1 MNKDFYTN
9 MEFLQ
14 EFDYIDQIPVN
25 TFAASVHHMP
35 IHMHDG
41 IELLFVLEGTVSVK
55 ISFNNYELKAGDFL
69 LINTFEVHNISKISG
84 SNKIL
89 FVQMDAEIFSG
100 KLFAFDPYFYRF
112 FYIEKV
118 KAVKSLML
126 KILSLYD
133 SNASADVMMSCI
145 DKIVKICDSYFQMHN
160 YDVKN
165 KKITDFNGNLSIKD
179 RIKSTVKYL
188 YFEFDRKIRLT
199 DLAEMEHIDKSYA
212 SRLIKSGTGVTF
224 QEYLNIVRVDRAEVL
239 LLGTNEPIG
248 DICDHLGFSSYNYFI
263 NQFKQFFRM
272 SPSEYRKKF
281 RQDLYPAKH
290 MEYDPI
296 RLSDKD
302 ISRYRN
308 LTLEN
313 AGNPGGNPSMAGDGP
328 FGKMT
333 GQYQFFINRFV
344 KIP

>member
-1 MNKDFYTN
+1 
-9 MEFLQ
+9 
-14 EFDYIDQIPVN
+14 
-25 TFAASVHHMP
+25 
-35 IHMHDG
+35 
-41 IELLFVLEGTVSVK
+41 
-55 ISFNNYELKAGDFL
+55 
-69 LINTFEVHNISKISG
+69 
-84 SNKIL
+84 
-89 FVQMDAEIFSG
+89 
-100 KLFAFDPYFYRF
+100 
-112 FYIEKV
+112 
-118 KAVKSLML
+118 ML
-126 KILSLYD
+126 KILSLND
-133 SNASADVMMSCI
+133 SNASADAMMNCI

-239 LLGTNEPIG
+239 LLGTNETIG